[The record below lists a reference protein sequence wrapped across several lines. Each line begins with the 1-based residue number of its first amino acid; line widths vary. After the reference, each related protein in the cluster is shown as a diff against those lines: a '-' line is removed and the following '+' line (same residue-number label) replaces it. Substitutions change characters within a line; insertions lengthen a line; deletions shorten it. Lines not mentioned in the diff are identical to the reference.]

1 MLKIKDR
8 RCKKRASSKDL
19 MLRHWGTPPPVFA
32 KKRLEHAENKEHEG
46 SKESQERKS
55 LWMLQGEAV
64 LK

>member
-19 MLRHWGTPPPVFA
+19 MLRHWGTPPVFA

-46 SKESQERKS
+46 SKESQEGKC